1 MCVLSPPLIS
11 DDRNRVPRS
20 DGGSEICLGMT
31 NTVCGAKGLDGRG
44 RADGGDCFLFCTI
57 AGSGKETWC
66 CCQLDCHHDICIE
79 RVLFSLPESAGVKSD
94 REVSCPYLGQVA
106 PFDRLKVRGETL
118 FSHKVLF
125 SFPFLSA
132 TQ

>member
-1 MCVLSPPLIS
+1 MATAFRFAHLRKKKTNFVLLPTRLSP
-11 DDRNRVPRS
+11 RY
-20 DGGSEICLGMT
+20 E
-31 NTVCGAKGLDGRG
+31 
-44 RADGGDCFLFCTI
+44 
-57 AGSGKETWC
+57 
-66 CCQLDCHHDICIE
+66 Q
-79 RVLFSLPESAGVKSD
+79 VLFSLPESAGVKSD
-94 REVSCPYLGQVA
+94 REVSCPYLEQVA